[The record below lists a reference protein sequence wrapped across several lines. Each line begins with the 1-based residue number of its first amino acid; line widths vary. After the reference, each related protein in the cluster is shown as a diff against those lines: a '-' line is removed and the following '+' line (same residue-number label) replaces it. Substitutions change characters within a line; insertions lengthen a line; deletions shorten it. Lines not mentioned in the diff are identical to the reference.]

1 MVFFFTGKEYLLIK
15 AFSLKEDIRLPK
27 KYCSFLKLGFSVGA
41 SKQVYLYTDGLHS
54 VLSFTKPKLG
64 INFEAVLG

>member
-41 SKQVYLYTDGLHS
+41 SKQVCTDGLHG

-64 INFEAVLG
+64 VNFEAVLG